1 MTEDPRQAR
10 STDQIG
16 HHAIEIR
23 ERRRRV
29 LSSRLGQLMALLTSA
44 RNHYRTGRGARARP
58 GRRFQSRSSAADE
71 DNCDPATAHSPRGGT
86 REEQAMAD
94 GDKPNILVIW
104 RMASGSR
111 TK

>member
-29 LSSRLGQLMALLTSA
+29 LLSCLDPLVALLTRPGMSTARTTGSGLGHPARMRTILSA
-44 RNHYRTGRGARARP
+44 RSTL
-58 GRRFQSRSSAADE
+58 
-71 DNCDPATAHSPRGGT
+71 DP
-86 REEQAMAD
+86 
-94 GDKPNILVIW
+94 
-104 RMASGSR
+104 
-111 TK
+111 